1 MSKAIVKWNAATK
14 VFDGV
19 YLNFFCQHTAFG
31 GYKWDGG
38 VHDFVWLDQTMLNGL
53 LQSHT
58 CALLVLKDAH
68 VEREGARL
76 FLHLREYRTGC
87 LHLELVRYRVIAL
100 IDCRSR
106 FF

>member
-31 GYKWDGG
+31 GYEWDGG
-38 VHDFVWLDQTMLNGL
+38 VHDFIWLDQIMLNGL

-58 CALLVLKDAH
+58 CALLVLEHTH

-87 LHLELVRYRVIAL
+87 LHLELV
-100 IDCRSR
+100 
-106 FF
+106 